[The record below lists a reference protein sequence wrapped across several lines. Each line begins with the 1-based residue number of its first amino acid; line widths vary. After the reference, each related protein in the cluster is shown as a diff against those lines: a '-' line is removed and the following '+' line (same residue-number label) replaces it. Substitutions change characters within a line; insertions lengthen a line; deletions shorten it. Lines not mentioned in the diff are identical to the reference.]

1 MRNLYLLGATGSIG
15 TQALNIIRK
24 NQDYRVLGISFYN
37 NISLGKEIIKE
48 FKPELVWVKNEE
60 IKRDLE
66 KEFPKVKIYFG
77 KEGMI
82 DFASYKKPGLVLNAL
97 TGSSGLLPTYYAIK
111 SKKDILLANKESLVI
126 GGKLIIDLAR
136 KMKVSIFPLDSEHNS
151 IYQLLRKENKE
162 DVKKVYLTAS
172 GGALR
177 DKNREELKSVTKAE
191 VLNHPNWKMG
201 DKITVDS
208 ATLINKG
215 FEVIEAYHLFGLEL
229 NQIDTV
235 LHRESIVHALVEY
248 KDSTVLANLS
258 YPNMEIPISYA
269 LSYPK
274 RRKTSVAS
282 LDLGKLKSL
291 NFEKIDYERYP
302 LLKLSF
308 EVLEKGE
315 AKQIA
320 YSASNEAAVNLF
332 LDGKISFLEIEQIV
346 IEAVKKDYPKFEI
359 SLDNILDL
367 DLEIKKEIYEKYK

>member
-15 TQALNIIRK
+15 TQALNIIRE

-111 SKKDILLANKESLVI
+111 SKKDILLANKEGLVI

-136 KMKVSIFPLDSEHNS
+136 KMEVSIFPLDSEHNS

-201 DKITVDS
+201 TKITIDS
-208 ATLINKG
+208 ANLINKG
-215 FEVIEAYHLFGLEL
+215 LERVTKFSRWECANETL
-229 NQIDTV
+229 NV
-235 LHRESIVHALVEY
+235 Y
-248 KDSTVLANLS
+248 
-258 YPNMEIPISYA
+258 
-269 LSYPK
+269 
-274 RRKTSVAS
+274 
-282 LDLGKLKSL
+282 
-291 NFEKIDYERYP
+291 
-302 LLKLSF
+302 
-308 EVLEKGE
+308 
-315 AKQIA
+315 KQIL
-320 YSASNEAAVNLF
+320 N
-332 LDGKISFLEIEQIV
+332 G
-346 IEAVKKDYPKFEI
+346 
-359 SLDNILDL
+359 
-367 DLEIKKEIYEKYK
+367 